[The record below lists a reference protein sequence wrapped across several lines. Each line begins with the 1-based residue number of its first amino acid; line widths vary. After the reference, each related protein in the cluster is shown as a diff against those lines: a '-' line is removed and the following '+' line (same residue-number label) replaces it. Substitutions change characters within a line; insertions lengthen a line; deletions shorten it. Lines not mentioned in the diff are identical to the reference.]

1 MRVIYIKATEKPKS
15 FLKRIRY
22 CFDYY
27 FNIIRTITIQ
37 SDRIYC
43 LPILYNKKIKKKKI
57 KRLSYKIIKK
67 LEKDESN
74 IIVLSEYLS
83 NVDYLKIFLCSKG
96 INILDGR
103 LLFKCLYNKIISYI
117 LDITNERIEDSQ
129 IWITIND
136 YTELNKEII
145 MDIARKVK
153 TLNIVTTNINKFRSI
168 EKTLYNEY
176 GILLNI
182 SNSKKTSLVKS
193 RIILNFDFPEEII
206 NRYVINRNA
215 IVVNFLNKVQ
225 IYSKKFNGI
234 NINYYNISMPKEYIL
249 EGFSN
254 QIVYESKIC
263 NFSLDKTIKMFY
275 KDDIN
280 IKYLIGNKGKINEHE
295 YKKQ

>member
-1 MRVIYIKATEKPKS
+1 
-15 FLKRIRY
+15 
-22 CFDYY
+22 
-27 FNIIRTITIQ
+27 
-37 SDRIYC
+37 
-43 LPILYNKKIKKKKI
+43 
-57 KRLSYKIIKK
+57 
-67 LEKDESN
+67 
-74 IIVLSEYLS
+74 
-83 NVDYLKIFLCSKG
+83 
-96 INILDGR
+96 
-103 LLFKCLYNKIISYI
+103 
-117 LDITNERIEDSQ
+117 
-129 IWITIND
+129 
-136 YTELNKEII
+136 